1 MMREAQVTGQG
12 ASRVESS
19 MLCLL
24 GRLSSFVVCLTVVVV
39 EVHCLAL
46 GPMIV

>member
-19 MLCLL
+19 MLCLF

-39 EVHCLAL
+39 VHCLAL